1 MPPKKDN
8 KDKGGGKDKGK
19 AAGGAKGGK
28 ADKEKE
34 KTGTN
39 TAIKVGEIILSKINF
54 RETLILFFPFAGSI
68 SLFLVILL
76 HYRPIQWPY

>member
-39 TAIKVGEIILSKINF
+39 TAIKVRFNNF
-54 RETLILFFPFAGSI
+54 IPVGKPDPA
-68 SLFLVILL
+68 
-76 HYRPIQWPY
+76 